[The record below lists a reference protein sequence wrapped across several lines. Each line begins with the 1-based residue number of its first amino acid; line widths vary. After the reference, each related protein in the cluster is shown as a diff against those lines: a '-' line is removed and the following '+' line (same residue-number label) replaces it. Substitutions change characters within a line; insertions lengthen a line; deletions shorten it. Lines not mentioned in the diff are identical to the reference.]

1 MDRLRHMDDTVIV
14 QKLPLKFLQMTHK
27 KYLLMHVCVC
37 ISVSVKF
44 EMVTLKRCVLRRLLL
59 NDLFTHSW
67 HLKTEEA
74 SKQTEAI
81 NSTRNSMSNIRL
93 YKP

>member
-1 MDRLRHMDDTVIV
+1 MYVCVCDN
-14 QKLPLKFLQMTHK
+14 
-27 KYLLMHVCVC
+27 MHVCLYACVC

-44 EMVTLKRCVLRRLLL
+44 DMVTLKRCVLRRLLL

-93 YKP
+93 YKT

>member
-1 MDRLRHMDDTVIV
+1 MFVC
-14 QKLPLKFLQMTHK
+14 
-27 KYLLMHVCVC
+27 VCVC
-37 ISVSVKF
+37 ISVCVKF

-81 NSTRNSMSNIRL
+81 NSTRNSMSNIGL
-93 YKP
+93 YKPQAFLGLVKNTKVLKE